1 MARLLFSADDSG
13 GAGVAAAVAAVAFLF
28 AFRLFS
34 PALASFL
41 VAAAVILLLSAR
53 RSLILENF
61 PRAPGARMMKGVLP
75 ETGSGGAVALMN
87 RIGDRR
93 GRNGVSERSGLP
105 GMESLLRVPLLT
117 SAPSGAL

>member
-13 GAGVAAAVAAVAFLF
+13 GAGGAAAVAAVAFIF

-34 PALASFL
+34 PA
-41 VAAAVILLLSAR
+41 R
-53 RSLILENF
+53 RALILESF
-61 PRAPGARMMKGVLP
+61 LRDPGARVMEGLLP
-75 ETGSGGAVALMN
+75 EVGPGGVVALTN